1 MNVILLGVSVLLISK
16 AAHADGA
23 EIMAAGIFG
32 VVGTIYLVIFGL
44 LFKLLRFVYNKLFK

>member
-32 VVGTIYLVIFGL
+32 VVGAIYLVIFGL
-44 LFKLLRFVYNKLFK
+44 LFKLVRFVYNKLFK